1 VSLDWNTEDC
11 PGNKETAGWVNEKIH
26 PDTNSLA
33 WGAFCGVHLGYL
45 DTKNIDEWIWRVEF
59 LKLVHKPWM
68 SDGSFPTPEAMDNH
82 LGFRTNCDSKTRKQ
96 WLAFITRCLSDEV
109 SRSIDKMYKS
119 EECVDGI
126 IV

>member
-82 LGFRTNCDSKTRKQ
+82 L
-96 WLAFITRCLSDEV
+96 FITRCLSDEV
-109 SRSIDKMYKS
+109 SRNIDKMYKS